1 MAEASGAW
9 PFIDSQ
15 CPHCRY
21 FYAYD
26 PGRTDDKGYPLP
38 GFCRHPRIAMELFVP
53 ATRSDDFSQ
62 ARCSLFVRGVS
73 SQVGR

>member
-21 FYAYD
+21 FYAYEPD
-26 PGRTDDKGYPLP
+26 RTDDKGYPLP
-38 GFCRHPRIAMELFVP
+38 GFCRHPRIAMELFV
-53 ATRSDDFSQ
+53 SV
-62 ARCSLFVRGVS
+62 ARYDLAKAGCSLFVRGVS
-73 SQVGR
+73 SK